1 MAMHGCRLPGW
12 IVLACLFSGCEVG
25 RTMFQM
31 DSNSGQP
38 FFGVDLLRAR
48 SAAAPKRKSPGDDSV
63 VTQVRNA
70 PKSTAA
76 PPMVL
81 ASAKVPEAS
90 LLERLKLK
98 RSPER
103 IALSLPEA
111 EGEPTSGPVEE
122 FR

>member
-1 MAMHGCRLPGW
+1 MHGCRLPGW
-12 IVLACLFSGCEVG
+12 IILVCLFSGCEVG

-48 SAAAPKRKSPGDDSV
+48 SAAAAKKPKPPGETAL

-70 PKSTAA
+70 PTSTAS
-76 PPMVL
+76 PPTIL
-81 ASAKVPEAS
+81 ASTRLPEPS
-90 LLERLKLK
+90 FLERLKLK
-98 RSPER
+98 RTPER
-103 IALSLPEA
+103 IALALPEA
-111 EGEPTSGPVEE
+111 EEETTSGPVEE